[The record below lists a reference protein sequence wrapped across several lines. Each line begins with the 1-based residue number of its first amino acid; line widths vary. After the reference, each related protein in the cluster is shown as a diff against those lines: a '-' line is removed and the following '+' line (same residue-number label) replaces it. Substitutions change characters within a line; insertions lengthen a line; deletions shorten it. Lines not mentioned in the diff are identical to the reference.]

1 MNKVYVVGM
10 GPGAYEE
17 MTVRAVKTLE
27 ACEVIVGYTV
37 YVDLLREHFPG
48 KEFMTTSMRQEVQ
61 RCHMAFEA
69 AAAGKTTAMVC
80 SGDAGI
86 YGMAGLMYE
95 VGEEFPQVEI
105 EVVPGV
111 TAAIGGSAV
120 LGAAVGHDCALISL
134 SDLLTPWEA
143 IEKRLLAAAEADFV
157 ICLYNPSSKKRSDY
171 LKKACMLTQ
180 RYKADDTVCGI
191 VRQIA
196 REGEA
201 LKLLTLGELKDTEVD
216 MFSTVFIGNRQTKI
230 VRGHMVTPRGYHI

>member
-37 YVDLLREHFPG
+37 YVDLLREHFPV

-171 LKKACMLTQ
+171 LKKACMLIQ

>member
-1 MNKVYVVGM
+1 
-10 GPGAYEE
+10 
-17 MTVRAVKTLE
+17 
-27 ACEVIVGYTV
+27 
-37 YVDLLREHFPG
+37 
-48 KEFMTTSMRQEVQ
+48 
-61 RCHMAFEA
+61 MAFEA

-171 LKKACMLTQ
+171 LKKACMLIQ

-201 LKLLTLGELKDTEVD
+201 LKLLTLGELEDTEVD

-230 VRGHMVTPRGYHI
+230 IRGHMVTPRGYHI